1 MIALEGIYDNGAL
14 MLEKSAPIKK
24 AKVLVIFPDKEEE
37 AEKEDIIKNKKT
49 PKRNDAF
56 MKALENDRFVIHTGL
71 NVEEY
76 MKELRDNDRI

>member
-1 MIALEGIYDNGAL
+1 MIAVEGIYDNGKL
-14 MLEKSAPIKK
+14 SLEKLAPVNK
-24 AKVLVIFPDKEEE
+24 AKVLVIFPDKEKQ
-37 AEKEDIIKNKKT
+37 EKDIIENNDA

-56 MKALENDRFVIHTGL
+56 LKALEDDRFVIHTGL